1 MKHLTLLR
9 HAKSS
14 WDKPGVND
22 FDRPLNKRGR
32 QAAALMGAY
41 IRKNNITPEHV
52 LCSSAVRTRQTLSL
66 ILPSLD
72 SDPVITFRDRL
83 YLASPS
89 QMLAQI
95 SSIPDQVSHLL
106 VIGHNPG
113 THMLALDL
121 VDPAQSN
128 AQMTGRLAEKFP
140 TAALAHFQFDTAA
153 WNSVTSGGGALKAF
167 VTPRSL

>member
-1 MKHLTLLR
+1 MKYLTLLR

-32 QAAALMGAY
+32 EAAALMGAY
-41 IRKNNITPEHV
+41 IRNNNITPEHV
-52 LCSSAVRTRQTLSL
+52 LCSSAARTRQTLSL
-66 ILPSLD
+66 MLPCLD
-72 SDPVITFRDRL
+72 NDPVITFRDRL

-95 SSIPDQVSHLL
+95 TSVPDQVSHLL

-113 THMLALDL
+113 TQMLALDL

-128 AQMTGRLAEKFP
+128 AQMTERLAEKFP

-153 WNSVTSGGGALKAF
+153 WKSIVSGSGALKAF